1 MKKIYALGILFS
13 LSLLSGCSK
22 DFLKSYD
29 KRVVGTWRI
38 SAVNRVGIGGGGDID
53 NLPFHNGFITFYENG
68 TLEYTN
74 AANVLF
80 KGSWDI
86 VKKRREDQ
94 TYRSLQITAID
105 FTNQV
110 VLSQYYD
117 DMNFVGSDHFK
128 TSIIYGFHTFVTHF
142 RR

>member
-1 MKKIYALGILFS
+1 MKKIYVLGIVFFLG
-13 LSLLSGCSK
+13 LLYGCSK

-29 KRVVGTWRI
+29 KRIIGTWRI
-38 SAVNRVGIGGGGDID
+38 SDVNRFGLGGGSDID
-53 NLPFHNGFITFYENG
+53 NLPFRSGFVTFYENG
-68 TLEYTN
+68 TLDYTN
-74 AANVLF
+74 PANVLF
-80 KGSWDI
+80 KGTWDI
-86 VKKRREDQ
+86 VKKRRDDQ

-117 DMNFVGSDHFK
+117 DMNFVGTDHFK
-128 TSIIYGFHTFVTHF
+128 ANIISTFHTYVTHF